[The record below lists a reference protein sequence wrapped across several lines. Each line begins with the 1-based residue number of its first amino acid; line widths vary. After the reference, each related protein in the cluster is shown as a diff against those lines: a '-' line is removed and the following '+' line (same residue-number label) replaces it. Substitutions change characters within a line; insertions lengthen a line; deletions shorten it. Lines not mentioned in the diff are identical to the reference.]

1 MARERTLAEEDR
13 ARTDLADLGLK
24 LALITMVLVLG
35 GVALVRTAAPSVV
48 APTPAEMK
56 WHSQG
61 AYAAP
66 GMEQLNL
73 VGDPAKPG
81 P

>member
-35 GVALVRTAAPSVV
+35 GAALAQTAAPSVV
-48 APTPAEMK
+48 ALTPGEMNANGIVTMRA
-56 WHSQG
+56 G
-61 AYAAP
+61 AP
-66 GMEQLNL
+66 
-73 VGDPAKPG
+73 
-81 P
+81 